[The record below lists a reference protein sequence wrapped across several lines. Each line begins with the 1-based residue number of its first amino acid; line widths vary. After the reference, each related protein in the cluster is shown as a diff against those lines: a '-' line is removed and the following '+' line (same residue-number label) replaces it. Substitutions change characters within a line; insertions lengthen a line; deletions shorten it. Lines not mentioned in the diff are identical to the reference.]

1 MKTAVNY
8 LEESLKLRKDGGD
21 MYQFC
26 WVKSVTDR
34 HVGDYPYAIEFEV
47 INKSTQSS
55 TSVKIEST
63 DRIIWGHPGLGKT
76 FLRKSQDNIID
87 FDSDYKSKIN
97 KKHNLEEG
105 YKARNAWR
113 KTHEAQ
119 WDQTVRELWQEAKKD
134 AIKTGKRLL
143 ASDMILL
150 REFAND
156 FDKVITMSDDTFIE
170 RSKQR
175 DDYKEGDTESW
186 KNKINDEI
194 SKIPSDKVITTDKY
208 LSDLLSTQ
216 PSTQQQ
222 APVNKTKEIPDGQS
236 GEPVNK
242 KVEDRLISQKKKC

>member
-1 MKTAVNY
+1 
-8 LEESLKLRKDGGD
+8 
-21 MYQFC
+21 
-26 WVKSVTDR
+26 
-34 HVGDYPYAIEFEV
+34 
-47 INKSTQSS
+47 
-55 TSVKIEST
+55 
-63 DRIIWGHPGLGKT
+63 
-76 FLRKSQDNIID
+76 
-87 FDSDYKSKIN
+87 
-97 KKHNLEEG
+97 
-105 YKARNAWR
+105 
-113 KTHEAQ
+113 
-119 WDQTVRELWQEAKKD
+119 
-134 AIKTGKRLL
+134 
-143 ASDMILL
+143 MILL

-194 SKIPSDKVITTDKY
+194 SKIPSDKVITSDKY

-242 KVEDRLISQKKKC
+242 KVEDRLINQKKKC